1 MRVGHFECFDDTN
14 IQTKA
19 TLMIEKSER
28 ISKHK
33 VGLLN
38 LAEQLKKFIKI
49 GLSAHLTTV
58 VTSPNQAL
66 ILPLEY
72 IIDDAKKLKHRVER
86 SEKNNFF
93 CSE

>member
-28 ISKHK
+28 ISKHE

-38 LAEQLKKFIKI
+38 LADQLKKFIKI

-72 IIDDAKKLKHRVER
+72 IIDDAKKLKPRVDR
-86 SEKNNFF
+86 SEKK
-93 CSE
+93 

>member
-28 ISKHK
+28 ISKHE

-72 IIDDAKKLKHRVER
+72 IIDDAKKLKPRVER

-93 CSE
+93 SSE

>member
-28 ISKHK
+28 ISKHE

-38 LAEQLKKFIKI
+38 LADQLKKFIKI

-66 ILPLEY
+66 IVPLEY
-72 IIDDAKKLKHRVER
+72 IIDDAKKLKPLVER

-93 CSE
+93 SSE

>member
-1 MRVGHFECFDDTN
+1 
-14 IQTKA
+14 
-19 TLMIEKSER
+19 MIEKSER
-28 ISKHK
+28 ISKHE

-72 IIDDAKKLKHRVER
+72 IKDD
-86 SEKNNFF
+86 N
-93 CSE
+93 

>member
-28 ISKHK
+28 ISKHE

-66 ILPLEY
+66 IVPLEY
-72 IIDDAKKLKHRVER
+72 IIDDAKKLKPRVER

-93 CSE
+93 NSE